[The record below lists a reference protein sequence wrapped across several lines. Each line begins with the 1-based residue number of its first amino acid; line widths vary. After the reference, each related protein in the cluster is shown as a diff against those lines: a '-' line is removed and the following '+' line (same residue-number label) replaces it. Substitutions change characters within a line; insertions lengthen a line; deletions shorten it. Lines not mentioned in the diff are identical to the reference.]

1 MCLAHGMQ
9 GSSQTVCAAL
19 CAYGGFLSKLLKPS
33 RVALTGM
40 MASQQQGRSGTNVFV
55 LPVQQSKFWEGGMFS
70 QIMCKL

>member
-1 MCLAHGMQ
+1 
-9 GSSQTVCAAL
+9 
-19 CAYGGFLSKLLKPS
+19 
-33 RVALTGM
+33 M